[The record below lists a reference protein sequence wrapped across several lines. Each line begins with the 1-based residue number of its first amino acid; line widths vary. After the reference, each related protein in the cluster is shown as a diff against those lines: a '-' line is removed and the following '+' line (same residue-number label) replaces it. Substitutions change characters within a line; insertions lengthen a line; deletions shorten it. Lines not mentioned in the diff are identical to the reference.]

1 MLTNDNAE
9 SRRMVENCYKRTK
22 VTVNPIID
30 WDDSEVWEYIK
41 ANNVPYCSLYDEGW
55 QRLGCIGCPMARQ
68 HGREREF
75 LRWPKYKN
83 AYLLA
88 FEKMLEERKKKGK
101 LSTDSKMGL
110 TAQSVYNWWMEYD
123 VLPGQYNLFEEYEE
137 ETLDNY

>member
-1 MLTNDNAE
+1 MVLTNDNAE

-30 WDDSEVWEYIK
+30 WEDADVWEYIK
-41 ANNVPYCSLYDEGW
+41 TNNIPYCSLYDEGW

-68 HGREREF
+68 RGREKEF

-101 LSTDSKMGL
+101 LSADSKMGL
-110 TAQSVYNWWMEYD
+110 TARSVYNWWMEYD
-123 VLPGQYNLFEEYEE
+123 ILPGQINLFEDYEDE
-137 ETLDNY
+137 DD